1 MFMPRRRL
9 GTTDVFVSPLALG
22 CWPISGMT
30 SLGVTAEQSRAT
42 IAACLDLGINF
53 LDTAYCYGA
62 DGESETLIREAL
74 GSRRNE
80 MVLATKGGIAWDADG
95 KQLKDAR
102 PETLRRQCE
111 ESLRRLG
118 TDRVELL
125 YLHAPD
131 GRTPVA
137 ESAGELKRLMD
148 EGKTRAVGAS
158 NVNVA
163 QLEEFVAACPLAA
176 VQPHYNMLQREIEAD
191 LLPWCR
197 ARGVSVCV
205 YWPLLKGLLAGKLPR
220 EHRFAPQDGR
230 AKYPMFQGDE
240 WRKNQDLLDDL
251 RPIAAEAGVPLSALV
266 LAWTV
271 RRPGITTALVGAKR
285 PDQIAEN
292 AAALTFEPT
301 AEQLA
306 RIDAAL
312 ARRGTPISRA
322 AV

>member
-1 MFMPRRRL
+1 MTNDLRRL
-9 GTTDVFVSPLALG
+9 GTTDLFVSPLALG
-22 CWPISGMT
+22 CWPIAGMT
-30 SLGVTAEQSRAT
+30 SLGTTAEQSRAT

-62 DGESETLIREAL
+62 YGESETLIREAL
-74 GSRRNE
+74 GTRRDR
-80 MVLATKGGIAWDADG
+80 MVVATKGGIDWESDG
-95 KQLKDAR
+95 KQRKDAR
-102 PETLRRQCE
+102 PATLRRQCE
-111 ESLRRLG
+111 TSLRRLG

-131 GRTPVA
+131 GRTPIA

-158 NVNVA
+158 NVSVA
-163 QLEEFVAACPLAA
+163 QLDEFIAACPLAA
-176 VQPHYNMLQREIEAD
+176 VQPHYNMLQREIEAE

-197 ARGVSVCV
+197 THEVAVCS
-205 YWPLLKGLLAGKLPR
+205 YWPLLKGLLAGKLAR
-220 EHRFAPQDGR
+220 DHQFAAQDGR

-240 WRKNQDLLDDL
+240 WRKNHDLLDDL

-271 RRPGITTALVGAKR
+271 RRPGITSALVGAKR
-285 PDQIAEN
+285 PDQIIEN
-292 AAALTFEPT
+292 AGALTFEPT

-306 RIDAAL
+306 QIDAAL
-312 ARRGTPISRA
+312 TRRGTPVSKA